1 MMKISPDL
9 LKKGIEFHGHKCPA
23 MPLGMRAGLAA
34 LKKLGVERASN
45 KELYCYCETG
55 PSHATACF
63 VDGLQVSTGCTF
75 GKGNI
80 EKLNQGK
87 TAFTLVDIKNK
98 RSVRVSLNPD
108 FQAKS
113 LSSEFV
119 NQRKK
124 GIEPKDIAPE
134 IVDPAVEKITTV
146 EDSDIL
152 KMEEV
157 KNFEFK
163 PKKGTFDWEKCAR
176 CGEIVFVTGL
186 RVVDGKHYCIP
197 CSEL

>member
-1 MMKISPDL
+1 
-9 LKKGIEFHGHKCPA
+9 HKCPA

-98 RSVRVSLNPD
+98 KAVRVSLNPD

-146 EDSDIL
+146 EDADIL
-152 KMEEV
+152 KIEEV

-163 PKKGTFDWEKCAR
+163 SKKGTFDWEKCAR
-176 CGEIVFVTGL
+176 CGEIVFATGL

>member
-1 MMKISPDL
+1 MKLDPIL
-9 LKKGIEFHGHKCPA
+9 LKTGIAFHGHKCPA

-55 PSHATACF
+55 PLHASACF
-63 VDGLQVSTGCTF
+63 VDGIQMATGCTF

-80 EKLNQGK
+80 EKMNYGK
-87 TAFTLVDIKNK
+87 NAFTLVDVKN
-98 RSVRVSLNPD
+98 RRAVRVSLNPD

-124 GIEPKDIAPE
+124 GVEPKDIGPE
-134 IVDPAVEKITTV
+134 VVDPAVEKIIV
-146 EDSDIL
+146 AEDDEIL
-152 KMEEV
+152 KIEEPR
-157 KNFEFK
+157 NIEFN
-163 PKKGTFDWEKCAR
+163 PKKGTFDWEKCSN
-176 CGEIVFVTGL
+176 CGEIVFATGL
-186 RVVDGKHYCIP
+186 RVVGGKHYCIP
-197 CSEL
+197 CSKLV

>member
-9 LKKGIEFHGHKCPA
+9 LKTGIEFHGHKCPA

-45 KELYCYCETG
+45 KELYGYCETG

-63 VDGLQVSTGCTF
+63 VDGLQVATGCTF

-80 EKLNQGK
+80 EKLNLGK
-87 TAFTLVDIKNK
+87 TAFTLVDVKNK

-124 GIEPKDIAPE
+124 GIEPKDIKPE
-134 IVDPAVEKITTV
+134 IVDPAVEKITTI
-146 EDSDIL
+146 EDADIL
-152 KMEEV
+152 KIEEV
-157 KNFEFK
+157 KNFDFK
-163 PKKGTFDWEKCAR
+163 PKKGTFDWERCSKCN
-176 CGEIVFVTGL
+176 EIVFATGL

>member
-1 MMKISPDL
+1 MTKINPDL
-9 LKKGIEFHGHKCPA
+9 LKIGIEFHGHKCPA

-98 RSVRVSLNPD
+98 
-108 FQAKS
+108 
-113 LSSEFV
+113 
-119 NQRKK
+119 
-124 GIEPKDIAPE
+124 KD
-134 IVDPAVEKITTV
+134 
-146 EDSDIL
+146 
-152 KMEEV
+152 
-157 KNFEFK
+157 
-163 PKKGTFDWEKCAR
+163 C
-176 CGEIVFVTGL
+176 
-186 RVVDGKHYCIP
+186 
-197 CSEL
+197 

>member
-1 MMKISPDL
+1 MMKINPDL
-9 LKKGIEFHGHKCPA
+9 LKTGIEFHGHKCPA

-45 KELYCYCETG
+45 KELYCYSETG

-80 EKLNQGK
+80 EKLNLGK
-87 TAFTLVDIKNK
+87 SAFTLVDIKNK
-98 RSVRVSLNPD
+98 RAVRVSLNPD

-124 GIEPKDIAPE
+124 GVEPKDIRSE
-134 IVDPAVEKITTV
+134 IVDPAVEKITTI
-146 EDSDIL
+146 EDSDML
-152 KMEEV
+152 KIEEV
-157 KNFEFK
+157 KNFDFK
-163 PKKGTFDWEKCAR
+163 SKKGTFDWERCSK
-176 CGEIVFVTGL
+176 CGEIVFSTGL
-186 RVVDGKHYCIP
+186 RVVDGKHYCIT

>member
-9 LKKGIEFHGHKCPA
+9 LKTGIEFHGHKCPA

-34 LKKLGVERASN
+34 LRKLGVERASN

-63 VDGLQVSTGCTF
+63 VDGLQVATGCTF

-80 EKLNQGK
+80 EKLNLGK

-98 RSVRVSLNPD
+98 KAVRVSLNPD

-124 GIEPKDIAPE
+124 GIEPKDIKPE
-134 IVDPAVEKITTV
+134 IVDPAVEKITTI
-146 EDSDIL
+146 EDADIL
-152 KMEEV
+152 KIEEV

-163 PKKGTFDWEKCAR
+163 LKKGTFDWEKCAR
-176 CGEIVFVTGL
+176 CGEIVFATGL

>member
-1 MMKISPDL
+1 MKISPDL
-9 LKKGIEFHGHKCPA
+9 LKTGIEFHGHKCPA

-63 VDGLQVSTGCTF
+63 VDGLQVATGCTF

-80 EKLNQGK
+80 EKLNLGK
-87 TAFTLVDIKNK
+87 TAFTLVDVKNK

-124 GIEPKDIAPE
+124 GIEPKDIKPE
-134 IVDPAVEKITTV
+134 IVDPAVEKITTI
-146 EDSDIL
+146 EDADIL
-152 KMEEV
+152 KIEEV
-157 KNFEFK
+157 KNFDFK
-163 PKKGTFDWEKCAR
+163 PKKGTFDWERCSKCN
-176 CGEIVFVTGL
+176 EIVFTTGL

>member
-1 MMKISPDL
+1 MTKINPDL
-9 LKKGIEFHGHKCPA
+9 LKIGIEFHGHKCPA

-63 VDGLQVSTGCTF
+63 VDGLQVATGCTF

-80 EKLNQGK
+80 EKLNLGK

-98 RSVRVSLNPD
+98 KAVRISLNPD

-119 NQRKK
+119 NQRKI
-124 GIEPKDIAPE
+124 GVEPKDIKPE

-146 EDSDIL
+146 EDADIL
-152 KMEEV
+152 KIEDV

-163 PKKGTFDWEKCAR
+163 PKKGTFDWEKCSK
-176 CGEIVFVTGL
+176 CNEIVFSTGL

>member
-1 MMKISPDL
+1 MKIDQDL
-9 LKKGIEFHGHKCPA
+9 LKAGIRFHGHKCPA

-55 PSHATACF
+55 PSHAQACF
-63 VDGLQVSTGCTF
+63 ADGIQVATGCTF

-80 EKLNQGK
+80 EKLNYGK
-87 TAFTLVDIKNK
+87 NAFTLVDVKNK
-98 RSVRVSLNPD
+98 RAVRVCLNPD

-124 GIEPKDIAPE
+124 GVEPKDIGPE
-134 IVDPAVEKITTV
+134 VVDPAVAKVTTV
-146 EDSDIL
+146 GDDEIL
-152 KMEEV
+152 KIGEV
-157 KNFEFK
+157 ADFGFK
-163 PKKGTFDWEKCAR
+163 PVKGTYEWERCAM
-176 CGEIVFVTGL
+176 CGEIVFSTGL
-186 RVVDGKHYCIP
+186 RVANGKHYCIP
-197 CSEL
+197 CSKL